1 MRHLVLHT
9 AATVVRF
16 VEPTGPKQ
24 AQEDAGR
31 LRGRRPRDPPALPGG
46 APVRRVLR
54 RPRPLGRLRPGRL
67 DRHERNDVRRLG
79 PVRRLSVFA
88 AGGTVVA
95 AIAAAVLLNARYG
108 PMGLAAARSFRGGA
122 ARRAAESQLLVDE
135 SWAVSQDGG
144 RFDIR
149 RMLGAGLVLY
159 AGWVGGTV
167 IGVVAGGTLG
177 DPATLGLDAAFPAL
191 FLALLVPLVRNR
203 RALAA
208 ALAGGGIALLLTP
221 LDARRRAGDSGHLRR
236 PLRPAARARR
246 APGAG
251 AGESGRGRSRA
262 RHRRERRLDG
272 GARRRTR
279 HRRDQGGRPVL
290 AGDRQLPQRTG
301 AWSCS
306 SARHCSPRSW
316 RLRPSPATRSSCS
329 TSAAPACWR
338 PAAAIALKAPL
349 IVVVLV
355 AAAAAALLRVV
366 G

>member
-16 VEPTGPKQ
+16 VEPTGPHKQ
-24 AQEDAGR
+24 KKKPAGYAAGARAILPLSPAVLLFGASFGVLARSAGFDPVASIVMSATTFAGSAQFA
-31 LRGRRPRDPPALPGG
+31 A
-46 APVRRVLR
+46 VSVL
-54 RPRPLGRLRPGRL
+54 
-67 DRHERNDVRRLG
+67 
-79 PVRRLSVFA
+79 A
-88 AGGTVVA
+88 AGGTAVA

-135 SWAVSQDGG
+135 SWAVSQEDG

-149 RMLGAGLVLY
+149 RMLGAGMVLY

-221 LDARRRAGDSGHLRR
+221 LTPAGVPVIAATCGVLFGLLPERDER
-236 PLRPAARARR
+236 PERARVEQR
-246 APGAG
+246 HATPSEA
-251 AGESGRGRSRA
+251 RS
-262 RHRRERRLDG
+262 
-272 GARRRTR
+272 
-279 HRRDQGGRPVL
+279 
-290 AGDRQLPQRTG
+290 
-301 AWSCS
+301 
-306 SARHCSPRSW
+306 
-316 RLRPSPATRSSCS
+316 
-329 TSAAPACWR
+329 
-338 PAAAIALKAPL
+338 
-349 IVVVLV
+349 
-355 AAAAAALLRVV
+355 
-366 G
+366 